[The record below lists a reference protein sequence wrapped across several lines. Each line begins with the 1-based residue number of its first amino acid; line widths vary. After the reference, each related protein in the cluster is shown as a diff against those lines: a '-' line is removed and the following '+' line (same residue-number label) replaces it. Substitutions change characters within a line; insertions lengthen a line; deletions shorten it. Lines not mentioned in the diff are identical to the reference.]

1 MVGDMDASLEAHIQ
15 RNQCLGSDDP
25 WDTLNNTIQDT
36 HQVIIINSVELDKH
50 RIRSRREVAFDD
62 LRNIPHTLGYLL
74 VEGATLQAHPDVGT
88 SIVAYFLG
96 VDVVFKGGQHSTLEH
111 TGEALIDR

>member
-1 MVGDMDASLEAHIQ
+1 M
-15 RNQCLGSDDP
+15 
-25 WDTLNNTIQDT
+25 
-36 HQVIIINSVELDKH
+36 
-50 RIRSRREVAFDD
+50 AFDD
-62 LRNIPHTLGYLL
+62 LRNIPHTLGDLL

-96 VDVVFKGGQHSTLEH
+96 VDVVFKGGQHPTLEH